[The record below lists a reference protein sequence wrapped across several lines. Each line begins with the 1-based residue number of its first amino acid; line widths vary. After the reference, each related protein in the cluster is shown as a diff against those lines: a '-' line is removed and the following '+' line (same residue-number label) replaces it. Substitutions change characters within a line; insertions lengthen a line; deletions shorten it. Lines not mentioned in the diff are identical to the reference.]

1 MSEYISVTIL
11 NNYLKNIVDAE
22 EMLHNICVVGE
33 ISQFKTSGNHAYFT
47 MKDDNAEISCTLF
60 NYRMSEYLPKHGETV
75 LATGSI
81 DYYVKGGRLSFKVRK
96 LAPLGAGAIAL
107 RLEALKKKLTAEG
120 YFDESHKKPIPVFSE
135 RVCVLTAKTGAVIR
149 DIISTARKNNS
160 FLDID
165 LYPVKVQGEGS
176 QNTII
181 DALKKVDTMGYDAII
196 IARGGGSFEDLMG
209 FNDEKLVY
217 AIFEAKTP
225 IISAVGHETDFT
237 LCDFVADKRVPTP
250 TAAAE
255 LVAFNMADL
264 LSGLL
269 STIDGMRGC
278 IQRKHESLKNSC
290 LHASRRIVAGGK
302 LIIMRNRNNI
312 TSIANRLGGMLN
324 AKFTVIKLT
333 ANSALNRIEQ
343 NNPMKILRQGYA
355 KAYKS
360 GVPIDDAVIVV
371 GDELDVITAS
381 KKIKAE
387 ITDIEN
393 YALGENK

>member
-47 MKDDNAEISCTLF
+47 MKDENAEISCTLF

-75 LATGSI
+75 LVTGSV
-81 DYYVKGGRLSFKVRK
+81 DFYVKGGRLSFKARK
-96 LAPLGAGAIAL
+96 ITPLGAGAIAL
-107 RLEALKKKLTAEG
+107 RLEALKKKLTADG
-120 YFDESHKKPIPVFSE
+120 YFDESHKKPIPIFAE
-135 RVCVLTAKTGAVIR
+135 RVCVLTARTGAVIR

-165 LYPVKVQGEGS
+165 VFPVKVQGEGS
-176 QNTII
+176 QDTII
-181 DALKKVDTMGYDAII
+181 NALKKVDVMGYDAII
-196 IARGGGSFEDLMG
+196 IARGGGSLEDLMG

-255 LVAFNMADL
+255 LVAFNTADL
-264 LSGLL
+264 VRGLL
-269 STIDGMRGC
+269 STVDSMRSC
-278 IQRKHESLKNSC
+278 VQRRHDSLKNSC
-290 LHASRRIVAGGK
+290 LHASRRIASGGK
-302 LIIMRNRNNI
+302 LIVMRNRNNI
-312 TSIANRLGGMLN
+312 TGIANRLGSLLT
-324 AKFTVIKLT
+324 AKFTAVRLT
-333 ANSALNRIEQ
+333 ASNTLSRIEQ
-343 NNPMKILRQGYA
+343 NNPLKILRQGYA

-360 GVPIDDAVIVV
+360 GMPIDDVAIAV
-371 GDELDVITAS
+371 GDELDVITAT

-387 ITDIEN
+387 ITNIEN
-393 YALGENK
+393 YDLGEK

>member
-47 MKDDNAEISCTLF
+47 MKDENAEISCTLF

-75 LATGSI
+75 LVTGSV
-81 DYYVKGGRLSFKVRK
+81 DFYVKGGRLSFKARK
-96 LAPLGAGAIAL
+96 ITPLGAGAIAL

-120 YFDESHKKPIPVFSE
+120 YFDESHKKPIPIFAK

-165 LYPVKVQGEGS
+165 LFPVKVQGEGS
-176 QNTII
+176 QDTII
-181 DALKKVDTMGYDAII
+181 NALKKVDVMGYDAII
-196 IARGGGSFEDLMG
+196 IARGGGSLEDLMG

-255 LVAFNMADL
+255 LVAFNTADL
-264 LSGLL
+264 VRGLL
-269 STIDGMRGC
+269 STVDSMRNC
-278 IQRKHESLKNSC
+278 VQRRHDSLKNSC
-290 LHASRRIVAGGK
+290 LHASRRIASGGK
-302 LIIMRNRNNI
+302 LIVMRNRNNI
-312 TSIANRLGGMLN
+312 TGIANRLGSLLT
-324 AKFTVIKLT
+324 AKFTAVRLT
-333 ANSALNRIEQ
+333 ASNTLSRIEQ
-343 NNPMKILRQGYA
+343 NNPLKILRQGYA

-360 GVPIDDAVIVV
+360 GMPIDDVAIAV
-371 GDELDVITAS
+371 GDELDVITAT

-387 ITDIEN
+387 ITNIEN
-393 YALGENK
+393 YDLGEK

>member
-47 MKDDNAEISCTLF
+47 MKDENAEISCTLF

-75 LATGSI
+75 LVTGSV
-81 DYYVKGGRLSFKVRK
+81 DFYVKGGRLSFKARK
-96 LAPLGAGAIAL
+96 ITPLGAGAIAL
-107 RLEALKKKLTAEG
+107 RLEVLKKKLTAEG
-120 YFDESHKKPIPVFSE
+120 YFDESHKKPIPIFAE

-176 QNTII
+176 QDTII
-181 DALKKVDTMGYDAII
+181 NALKTVDVMGYDAII
-196 IARGGGSFEDLMG
+196 IARGGGSLEDLMG

-217 AIFEAKTP
+217 AIFDAKTP

-264 LSGLL
+264 ISGLL
-269 STIDGMRGC
+269 SVVDGMKSCVLR
-278 IQRKHESLKNSC
+278 RHDSLKNSC
-290 LHASRRIVAGGK
+290 LHASRRIATGGK
-302 LIIMRNRNNI
+302 LIVMRNRNNI
-312 TSIANRLGGMLN
+312 TGIANRLAGLLT
-324 AKFTVIKLT
+324 AKFTGVKLT
-333 ANSALNRIEQ
+333 ANNTLSRIEQ
-343 NNPMKILRQGYA
+343 NNPLKILRQGYA

-360 GVPIDDAVIVV
+360 GMPIDDVAIAV
-371 GDELDVITAS
+371 GDELDVITAK

-387 ITDIEN
+387 ITNIEN
-393 YALGENK
+393 YDLGEK

>member
-47 MKDDNAEISCTLF
+47 MKDENAEISCTLF

-75 LATGSI
+75 LVTGSV
-81 DYYVKGGRLSFKVRK
+81 DFYVKGGRLSFKARK
-96 LAPLGAGAIAL
+96 ITPLGAGAIAL

-120 YFDESHKKPIPVFSE
+120 YFDESHKKPIPRFAE
-135 RVCVLTAKTGAVIR
+135 HVCVLTAKTGAVIR

-165 LYPVKVQGEGS
+165 IFPVKVQGEGS
-176 QNTII
+176 QDTII
-181 DALKKVDTMGYDAII
+181 NALKKVDVMGYDAII
-196 IARGGGSFEDLMG
+196 IARGGGSLEDLMG

-264 LSGLL
+264 ISGILSAV
-269 STIDGMRGC
+269 DGMKSCVLR
-278 IQRKHESLKNSC
+278 RHDSLKHSC
-290 LHASRRIVAGGK
+290 LHASRRIATGGK
-302 LIIMRNRNNI
+302 LIVMRNRNNI
-312 TSIANRLGGMLN
+312 TGIANRISSLLT
-324 AKFTVIKLT
+324 AKFTAVRLT
-333 ANSALNRIEQ
+333 ANNTLSRIEQ
-343 NNPMKILRQGYA
+343 NNPLKILRQGYA

-360 GVPIDDAVIVV
+360 GMPIDDVAIAV
-371 GDELDVITAS
+371 GDELDVITAK

-387 ITDIEN
+387 ITNIEN
-393 YALGENK
+393 YDLGEK